1 MWKSSFSVLVN
12 VEPLKVVKGGEGKQ
26 KGKEEKPVAC
36 RYPMGP
42 TNMIFGVWWEIVIL
56 PIDLGS
62 LELNL
67 LAKLSFQCQNFF
79 TNKISSF
86 LPNIFHQNKFS
97 TCLLIA
103 EDLSFAQFTWSS
115 FPKSCPV
122 YGSIKSEF
130 RHKLDIRIWDAREF
144 TQSDNNSQTAASM
157 TKWSNMFQTVISIGY
172 DLRNSN
178 VGY

>member
-1 MWKSSFSVLVN
+1 MTMTKRRRFTKRQWHTVLPRNMMYAIFWKSRGFN
-12 VEPLKVVKGGEGKQ
+12 DIKYG
-26 KGKEEKPVAC
+26 
-36 RYPMGP
+36 
-42 TNMIFGVWWEIVIL
+42 
-56 PIDLGS
+56 
-62 LELNL
+62 
-67 LAKLSFQCQNFF
+67 
-79 TNKISSF
+79 NKF

-115 FPKSCPV
+115 FPKSFPV

-157 TKWSNMFQTVISIGY
+157 TKWSNMFQTAISIGY
-172 DLRNSN
+172 DLGNSN
-178 VGY
+178 VGKRPDHTASQMVPCLKKVHP